1 MNNILNLFSSRYYI
15 EIISSTYAL
24 NFFIPNFILISLSF
38 SGDYELISEIAIVI
52 GINIIFTQTF
62 SSNARS
68 LIISKKPKIS
78 LESFLIF
85 RMFFSILF
93 VFLNIIILNYF
104 KFSIFNILILISILI
119 ILQWLNELVITY
131 FEINNN
137 IKKIYLYFSLQ
148 LFFLI
153 NITVNIF
160 FVESLEIVLLIFN
173 ILLILFLLYNYLGII
188 NKIKINFDTYKIL
201 KISLSSVSFFS
212 SLSISFANLMWRLL
226 IIFLCGKIIA
236 GVYFVGFAIGSL
248 PGTFF
253 NNVIGPSMINKNLLL
268 KGYIRFS
275 IIFLLIVQLV
285 LFFYILGNFQTIFNN
300 LGVTQVFC
308 TFISLLGTFFMVRG
322 MYFRQY
328 ILQKSMHEQSIF
340 KIDIFYSFLIIC
352 VIPILY
358 LIGDYKSIISA
369 FLVSSLLSYIIY
381 KVSFHKFIK
390 K

>member
-1 MNNILNLFSSRYYI
+1 MSNILNLFSSRYYI

-85 RMFFSILF
+85 RIFFSILF

-104 KFSIFNILILISILI
+104 KFSNFNVLFLISILI

-137 IKKIYLYFSLQ
+137 IKKIYLYLSFQ

-153 NITVNIF
+153 NIIINIF

-173 ILLILFLLYNYLGII
+173 ILLFLFLLYNNLKII
-188 NKIKINFDTYKIL
+188 SKIKINFDIYKIL
-201 KISLSSVSFFS
+201 KISLSSFSFFS

-275 IIFLLIVQLV
+275 IIFLLIIQLV
-285 LFFYILGNFQTIFNN
+285 LFFYILSNFQNIFYN
-300 LGVTQVFC
+300 LRDTQVFC

-328 ILQKSMHEQSIF
+328 ILQKTMYEQSIF

-369 FLVSSLLSYIIY
+369 FLVSSILSYIIY
-381 KVSFHKFIK
+381 KISFHKFIK

>member
-1 MNNILNLFSSRYYI
+1 
-15 EIISSTYAL
+15 
-24 NFFIPNFILISLSF
+24 
-38 SGDYELISEIAIVI
+38 
-52 GINIIFTQTF
+52 
-62 SSNARS
+62 
-68 LIISKKPKIS
+68 
-78 LESFLIF
+78 
-85 RMFFSILF
+85 
-93 VFLNIIILNYF
+93 
-104 KFSIFNILILISILI
+104 
-119 ILQWLNELVITY
+119 
-131 FEINNN
+131 
-137 IKKIYLYFSLQ
+137 
-148 LFFLI
+148 
-153 NITVNIF
+153 
-160 FVESLEIVLLIFN
+160 
-173 ILLILFLLYNYLGII
+173 
-188 NKIKINFDTYKIL
+188 
-201 KISLSSVSFFS
+201 
-212 SLSISFANLMWRLL
+212 
-226 IIFLCGKIIA
+226 
-236 GVYFVGFAIGSL
+236 
-248 PGTFF
+248 
-253 NNVIGPSMINKNLLL
+253 MINKNLLL

-381 KVSFHKFIK
+381 KISFHKFIK

>member
-1 MNNILNLFSSRYYI
+1 
-15 EIISSTYAL
+15 
-24 NFFIPNFILISLSF
+24 
-38 SGDYELISEIAIVI
+38 
-52 GINIIFTQTF
+52 
-62 SSNARS
+62 
-68 LIISKKPKIS
+68 
-78 LESFLIF
+78 
-85 RMFFSILF
+85 
-93 VFLNIIILNYF
+93 
-104 KFSIFNILILISILI
+104 
-119 ILQWLNELVITY
+119 
-131 FEINNN
+131 
-137 IKKIYLYFSLQ
+137 
-148 LFFLI
+148 
-153 NITVNIF
+153 
-160 FVESLEIVLLIFN
+160 
-173 ILLILFLLYNYLGII
+173 
-188 NKIKINFDTYKIL
+188 
-201 KISLSSVSFFS
+201 
-212 SLSISFANLMWRLL
+212 MWRLL

-268 KGYIRFS
+268 KGFILFS